1 MTYSKSC
8 SHSGYTS
15 LLVCLQ
21 LTPAPAPEQKGVSSR
36 LPCDW
41 GRFPSP
47 HTGSLEATLTSQ
59 PVELGPGMMPS
70 FDGPNRQSSPRR
82 PHSGMVAEMEPQAS
96 PKHTFIHS
104 FIHFLVLGMDSM
116 ASRMLLLS
124 YTPYPESPHRNFTCL
139 YIREALWLTSTTQRL
154 RLPYSPGRP
163 GEGEEGRVVLPLAI
177 PAVRGRISQHWF

>member
-1 MTYSKSC
+1 M
-8 SHSGYTS
+8 
-15 LLVCLQ
+15 
-21 LTPAPAPEQKGVSSR
+21 
-36 LPCDW
+36 
-41 GRFPSP
+41 
-47 HTGSLEATLTSQ
+47 LTSNY
-59 PVELGPGMMPS
+59 S
-70 FDGPNRQSSPRR
+70 FEAQEVA
-82 PHSGMVAEMEPQAS
+82 MVTKG
-96 PKHTFIHS
+96 KHTFIHS